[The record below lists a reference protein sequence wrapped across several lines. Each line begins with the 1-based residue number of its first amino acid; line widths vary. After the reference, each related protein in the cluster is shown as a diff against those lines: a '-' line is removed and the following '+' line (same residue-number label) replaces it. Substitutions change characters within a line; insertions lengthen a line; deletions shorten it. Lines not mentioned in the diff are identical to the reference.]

1 VGFAEGVHHLHQ
13 GGGDLLFGTART
25 AGGRRLVDVEREILD
40 RGTLVAGTVEEVGP
54 VLPEEVG
61 TVLPEDL
68 ERFLGEE
75 VFVALVHGLNL
86 TGSR

>member
-1 VGFAEGVHHLHQ
+1 VGFAESVHHLHQ
-13 GGGDLLFGTART
+13 GGGDLLLGTLRT
-25 AGGRRLVDVEREILD
+25 AGGRRLVDIEREILD
-40 RGTLVAGTVEEVGP
+40 GRTVVVGGVEEVGS

-68 ERFLGEE
+68 ERFLGEQ